1 MIFDL
6 KSHTLNGKKN
16 CHDFFLTST
25 YLSHSVF
32 YSSYVSVQRH
42 DVIGIKKLRTYLLH
56 VEYLRTSKNC
66 ISILYLCMEFS
77 MKAKWKPTVCYQKW
91 ISLQHFSDLPEPK
104 VQVSFCH
111 SVQSVVRPSV
121 VRECEWMYWC
131 FTSHATIFQSC
142 MRRHRC
148 AGRLMKKLYL
158 RSGSQRHRHFVGFF
172 I

>member
-66 ISILYLCMEFS
+66 ISILYLCMEL
-77 MKAKWKPTVCYQKW
+77 AWKPN
-91 ISLQHFSDLPEPK
+91 
-104 VQVSFCH
+104 
-111 SVQSVVRPSV
+111 
-121 VRECEWMYWC
+121 
-131 FTSHATIFQSC
+131 
-142 MRRHRC
+142 
-148 AGRLMKKLYL
+148 
-158 RSGSQRHRHFVGFF
+158 GSQRYVTKNGSVCNIFLIYLSQKFKWAFVIACNQSSAHLSSVSVSECIGVLRHMQRYFSHVWDGTDVQADWWRSCTYGRVPNA
-172 I
+172 IDIS